1 MLLQVQFEHPALLE
15 GRGAVWLAA
24 LWGDSGVVKTT
35 AAAAAGRS
43 SSSRAKTSGA
53 IWWFLHSRQTLK
65 YLVLSP
71 WL

>member
-35 AAAAAGRS
+35 PAAGCS
-43 SSSRAKTSGA
+43 SSS
-53 IWWFLHSRQTLK
+53 
-65 YLVLSP
+65 
-71 WL
+71 

>member
-35 AAAAAGRS
+35 AAAAAAGRS
-43 SSSRAKTSGA
+43 SSS
-53 IWWFLHSRQTLK
+53 
-65 YLVLSP
+65 
-71 WL
+71 